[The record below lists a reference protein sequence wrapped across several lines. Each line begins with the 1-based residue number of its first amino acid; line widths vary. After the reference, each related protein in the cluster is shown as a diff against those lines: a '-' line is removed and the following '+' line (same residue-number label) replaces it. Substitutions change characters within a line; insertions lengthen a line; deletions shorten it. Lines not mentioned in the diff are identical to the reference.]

1 MLTYR
6 REIDGLRA
14 VAVLP
19 VILFHAGFEWFGG
32 GFIGVDVFFVI
43 SGYLITSI
51 ILAEKQAGRFSLGGF
66 YERRARRIL
75 PALFFVVLVCVPFAW
90 FWMLPM
96 DLMEFS
102 QSLIAVPLFASN
114 ILFWMQS
121 EYFDTA
127 AELKPLL
134 HTWSLAVEEQYYVL
148 FPLFLLV
155 MWRLRKRWM
164 IGILA
169 VAAIASL
176 LLAQWGSLHK
186 PSATFYL
193 LPTRGWEL
201 LIGMFIAFHHA
212 HGGTAKLTAQSIAQ
226 PASLL
231 GLLLIAFSVFAFDKN
246 TPFPGLYALVPTL
259 GTALILL
266 FAHPQTLVGRLLGS
280 KLPVAIGLMSYSA
293 YLWHQPLLAFAR
305 LRHDGPLSQ
314 EVLLLLVAA
323 TLLLAQFSLSY
334 IERPFRDAAR
344 VGRRQLFRQS
354 ALVGALIVAL
364 GGWGVAT
371 KGFDERFTAEQRE
384 VLAFVHYD
392 TKALYRQQECHVRST
407 QRDWKFAPSCAIAA
421 DAGDSLFLWGD
432 SHAAAL
438 SNGVHFRM
446 PGMAQYTAGAC
457 PPLIDVS
464 IAAAPYCKEIN
475 RFVLSEIAR
484 SQPRRI
490 MLHANWSSYFKD
502 ARTTNADLIIA
513 QTLARIRQVSP
524 TSEIYLLGGVPQWSP
539 SLPVAMVRSG
549 LMLSEEGAIYTPM
562 LPHLR
567 AVDDR
572 LQAIATRNGAT
583 FISALERL
591 CQGDSCQA
599 VASIDSKRKPLAFDY
614 GHLTKAGS
622 HLLASKLVQLD

>member
-1 MLTYR
+1 MLNYR

-14 VAVLP
+14 IAVLP
-19 VILFHAGFEWFGG
+19 VIFFHAGFESFGG
-32 GFIGVDVFFVI
+32 GFVGVDVFFVI

-51 ILAEKQAGRFSLGGF
+51 ILAEKQAGRFSLIGF
-66 YERRARRIL
+66 YERRVRRIL
-75 PALFFVVLVCVPFAW
+75 PALFFVVLVSVPFAW

-121 EYFDTA
+121 DYFDTA

-155 MWRLRKRWM
+155 MWQLRKRWM
-164 IGILA
+164 IGMLA
-169 VAAIASL
+169 FAAIASL

-201 LIGMFIAFHHA
+201 LIGMFIAFHHS
-212 HGGTAKLTAQSIAQ
+212 HGGTAKITPQGIAQ
-226 PASLL
+226 PASLA
-231 GLLLIAFSVFAFDKN
+231 GLLLIAISVFAFDKN

-266 FAHPQTLVGRLLGS
+266 FADSRTLAGKLLGS

-305 LRHDGPLSQ
+305 LRSDRPLSDG
-314 EVLLLLVAA
+314 VLVLIVAA

-334 IERPFRDAAR
+334 IERPFREKQR
-344 VGRRQLFRQS
+344 VGRRQLFRHS
-354 ALVGALIVAL
+354 ILVGTLIVAL
-364 GGWGVAT
+364 GVWGVAT
-371 KGFDERFTAEQRE
+371 EGFDSRFTAEQRA
-384 VLAFVHYD
+384 VLSFAKYD
-392 TKALYRQQECHVRST
+392 FEDRYRRDDCYLSTT
-407 QRDWKFAPSCAIAA
+407 QRDWEFSPLCAST
-421 DAGDSLFLWGD
+421 AGDDDSLFLWGD

-438 SNGVHFRM
+438 SSGLHSLM
-446 PGMAQYTAGAC
+446 PGVAQYTAGAC
-457 PPLIDVS
+457 PPVLDVR
-464 IAAAPYCKEIN
+464 IAGSPYCKEIN
-475 RFVLSEIAR
+475 RAVLSEIAR
-484 SQPRRI
+484 SKPRRI
-490 MLHANWSSYFKD
+490 VLHGNWSAYFTKSLVRD
-502 ARTTNADLIIA
+502 ADITE
-513 QTLARIRQVSP
+513 TLARIRQVSP
-524 TSEIYLLGGVPQWSP
+524 ESAIYVLGGVPQWSP
-539 SLPVAMVRSG
+539 SLPVVMVRNG
-549 LMLSEEGAIYTPM
+549 LTMDQDAAIYTPM
-562 LPHLR
+562 LNHLR

-572 LQAIATRNGAT
+572 LHAIANSNGAK
-583 FISALERL
+583 FVSALDRL

-599 VASIDSKRKPLAFDY
+599 VASIQTKREPIAFDY
-614 GHLTKAGS
+614 GHLTEAGS
-622 HLLASKLVQLD
+622 HLLASKLVRLD